1 MFILFVYFFLHT
13 HKYISYVTP
22 DAMMMEK
29 QSKEMD
35 SLKRTIE
42 SQNQEMEVQR
52 KRIDSLEGKDT
63 GRDAGLGNICTCI
76 SKFNQQL
83 VCACDV
89 CLCVSVPMY
98 IFVYVH
104 VCLYYLMS

>member
-1 MFILFVYFFLHT
+1 MYVCLYYLCICSYTSQGHT
-13 HKYISYVTP
+13 HKYKSYVTP

-52 KRIDSLEGKDT
+52 KRIDSLEGKAT
-63 GRDAGLGNICTCI
+63 GRDAGLGNICN
-76 SKFNQQL
+76 SRFNQQP
-83 VCACDV
+83 VIC
-89 CLCVSVPMY
+89 P
-98 IFVYVH
+98 
-104 VCLYYLMS
+104 